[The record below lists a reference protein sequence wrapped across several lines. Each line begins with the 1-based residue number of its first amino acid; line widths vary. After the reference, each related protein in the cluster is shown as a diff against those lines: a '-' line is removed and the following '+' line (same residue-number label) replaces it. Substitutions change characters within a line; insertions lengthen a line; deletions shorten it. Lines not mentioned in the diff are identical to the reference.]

1 MIINENEAIT
11 NLQTYLRQ
19 LSYFD
24 SDINSPPIDGIYEAE
39 TERSLRDFQNKY
51 GIPETG
57 IADKLT
63 WDMLYSAYLRSV
75 KQNTPPEKI
84 TLFPVFQTDYELGLN
99 DSWFLVDALQYML
112 EELRYSYDNFER
124 VERNGVYDTATEN
137 AIKDFQRKNMLEETG
152 KVNKETWNAIARQF
166 NNYALNFKE

>member
-1 MIINENEAIT
+1 
-11 NLQTYLRQ
+11 
-19 LSYFD
+19 
-24 SDINSPPIDGIYEAE
+24 
-39 TERSLRDFQNKY
+39 
-51 GIPETG
+51 
-57 IADKLT
+57 
-63 WDMLYSAYLRSV
+63 MLYSAYLRSV